1 MKEFHKKYDSLLHGV
16 DESFFSKQIDISEYR
31 EVKARYKK
39 KYEDLQRKKSELNSF
54 DENLEDYLQFG
65 VSFFEQL
72 DKFYKSASVEIK
84 QKMISSIF
92 PEKLIFNDGNY
103 RTPND
108 DSIIALITCNNRHLK
123 SNEKEKAIKN
133 DGSFLVAPVPGL
145 EPGTRGLTVRCSN
158 QLSYPGIFYII

>member
-1 MKEFHKKYDSLLHGV
+1 MKEFHKKYDSLLYGV

-54 DENLEDYLQFG
+54 DKNLEDYLQFG

-92 PEKLIFNDGNY
+92 SEKLIFNDGKY
-103 RTPND
+103 RTP
-108 DSIIALITCNNRHLK
+108 
-123 SNEKEKAIKN
+123 
-133 DGSFLVAPVPGL
+133 
-145 EPGTRGLTVRCSN
+145 
-158 QLSYPGIFYII
+158 Q